1 MNSGRDNLSY
11 SWSFVIIALIVFW
24 PVGLFLLFKK
34 FSVDKKAALGAS
46 GKVMKIVGIALLL
59 LVAFGLTGFGLSFSE
74 NGYRSDDTYGI
85 VGVVFF
91 AAGGIALLYKGNKVT
106 KEAQMIRQY
115 ISVIVNGNVRK
126 LSAIASAM
134 GKPYDVVYRDLNKI
148 INKGYLHNA
157 YIDESAKKVVL
168 PEDKHIKEEAP
179 RIVNCACCGANNTV
193 YGEMG
198 QCEYCGSPLK

>member
-1 MNSGRDNLSY
+1 MYSGRDNSSY
-11 SWSFVIIALIVFW
+11 SWSLVIIALIVFW

-34 FSVDKKAALGAS
+34 FSDDKKATLGAS
-46 GKVMKIVGIALLL
+46 GKVMKIVGISLIIF
-59 LVAFGLTGFGLSFSE
+59 VAIGLIGFGSSLAE

-91 AAGGIALLYKGNKVT
+91 AAGGVALLYKGNKVT
-106 KEAQMIRQY
+106 KEAEQIRRY

-126 LSAIASAM
+126 LSAIASAT
-134 GKPYDVVYRDLNKI
+134 GKPYDVVYRDINNL

-157 YIDESAKKVVL
+157 YIDESSKKIVM
-168 PEDKHIKEEAP
+168 PEDKYVKEETP

-193 YGEMG
+193 YGDLG